1 MENLFKKLCDK
12 FDKWIK
18 SIAID
23 WDDTTNKRWDI

>member
-1 MENLFKKLCDK
+1 MGKLFKKLCDK

-18 SIAID
+18 SITID